1 MSNFPVKDRSPLRFN
16 SSSDAGRRPGFLA
29 LVIVAVLAGIVGGA
43 LTEGLVLRVSHQLEP
58 LTQTAA
64 PWVIVVSA
72 VALLA
77 RNIREAVVLSVITFL
92 ALVLGFYLAQ
102 ETRGWSVS
110 HHQAAFWF
118 AASFVAGPLIGL
130 AVGWLRYSSRLLGG
144 VGAGLIGGIFVG
156 EAIYGLRE
164 RSLSTSAAYWHV
176 QIVVGVVLWVGAVLW
191 ACRRRLSRSA
201 SAFAASMG
209 SAAVFALATYLA
221 YKLP

>member
-1 MSNFPVKDRSPLRFN
+1 VSNLPATTRSRPRSNSSLKADRSG
-16 SSSDAGRRPGFLA
+16 SLA
-29 LVIVAVLAGIVGGA
+29 LVAVAIVAGIAGGA
-43 LTEGLVLRVSHQLEP
+43 ITEGLVLRVSHQLEP

-64 PWVIVVSA
+64 PWIIVVA
-72 VALLA
+72 VVALLA
-77 RNIREAVVLSVITFL
+77 RDIRTAVVLSVITFL

-118 AASFVAGPLIGL
+118 AACFVAGPLIGL
-130 AVGWLRYSSRLLGG
+130 AVGWLKYGSRVLGG
-144 VGAGLIGGIFVG
+144 VGAGMVGGIFVG

-176 QIVVGVVLWVGAVLW
+176 QIVVGAVLWIGAVLW
-191 ACRRRLSRSA
+191 ARPRVTGRIPA
-201 SAFAASMG
+201 IAASLA

-221 YKLP
+221 YRVP